1 MGLSIDREKVIRGLE
16 KCKHHECDDCTEKG
30 ASKAPWDCPAYDNFV
45 DNALVLLKEQEPKQ
59 IVRKQVIRENPDGST
74 DYYTEWSCPHCGK
87 ILDRGFGAPWI
98 DFCYKCGK
106 AVKWE

>member
-1 MGLSIDREKVIRGLE
+1 MGMTDRDKIINAIEKAKKQSNE
-16 KCKHHECDDCTEKG
+16 
-30 ASKAPWDCPAYDNFV
+30 Y
-45 DNALVLLKEQEPKQ
+45 ALDRIIVPFKEADMILAILKEREPKQ
-59 IVRKQVIRENPDGST
+59 IVRKQVIRENSDGST
-74 DYYTEWSCPHCGK
+74 DYFTEWSCPHCGK